1 MTPAPHTV
9 EASSALILPSAESL
23 QQEGIS
29 RVLEAR
35 MSNGRATRQPTKMQ
49 TVRVTPVWV
58 GDQRDHSADRAATAL
73 GCRRHKH
80 HCHHEEKACERGNHP
95 DDVRSLRGH
104 GVCNQWWRG
113 GGRLIMAACL
123 TAPPV
128 GWGRIGHLGEVA
140 EQATSRSN
148 EDQRFLPSRSAV
160 G

>member
-35 MSNGRATRQPTKMQ
+35 MSTRDTPAHEDAK
-49 TVRVTPVWV
+49 RSLVTPVWV

-104 GVCNQWWRG
+104 GVCKPMVAWWRAANHG
-113 GGRLIMAACL
+113 GVSDSPSGRLGQDR
-123 TAPPV
+123 AP
-128 GWGRIGHLGEVA
+128 G
-140 EQATSRSN
+140 
-148 EDQRFLPSRSAV
+148 
-160 G
+160 